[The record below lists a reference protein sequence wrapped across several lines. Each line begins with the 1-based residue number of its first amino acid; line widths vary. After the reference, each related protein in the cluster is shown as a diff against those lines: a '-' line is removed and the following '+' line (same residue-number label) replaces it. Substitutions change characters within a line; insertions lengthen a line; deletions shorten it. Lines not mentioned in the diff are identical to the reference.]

1 MTSVA
6 TQAPALSATQTI
18 TNAIAALKAKIASLE
33 SQLEKAAFVDQLISG
48 VQVTFKSAR
57 SETTGVGRITAVK
70 TDENGKDARYVV
82 RVNENTAD
90 EETQVDNM
98 QDTVQRS
105 RGNHAR
111 GARHGR
117 AKLTDNQVKEI
128 RMRAASGG
136 VGTKAALSREFG
148 VSDSQIS
155 HICNGKVWNGA

>member
-90 EETQVDNM
+90 EETRKLRLSEIIGLIDAPADAPV
-98 QDTVQRS
+98 
-105 RGNHAR
+105 GE
-111 GARHGR
+111 GAEDLGS
-117 AKLTDNQVKEI
+117 I
-128 RMRAASGG
+128 
-136 VGTKAALSREFG
+136 
-148 VSDSQIS
+148 
-155 HICNGKVWNGA
+155 

>member
-1 MTSVA
+1 MERAVSPHKQGYSWVYVGDA
-6 TQAPALSATQTI
+6 SLLAHRVVL
-18 TNAIAALKAKIASLE
+18 IAASNKVGE
-33 SQLEKAAFVDQLISG
+33 V
-48 VQVTFKSAR
+48 AR
-57 SETTGVGRITAVK
+57 HSC
-70 TDENGKDARYVV
+70 D
-82 RVNENTAD
+82 NTACINPAHLSWG
-90 EETQVDNM
+90 TQVDNM